1 MSIYVC
7 YGKYFFLQELQKKCN
22 QCADVIVSAK
32 DRQAAEAN
40 KNADSLLEEIK
51 QEKEQAALKAEMAS
65 KRRERRRERKKK
77 GKQKEEKG
85 DKDKDR

>member
-1 MSIYVC
+1 M
-7 YGKYFFLQELQKKCN
+7 
-22 QCADVIVSAK
+22 SAK

-77 GKQKEEKG
+77 GKAKDEK
-85 DKDKDR
+85 DEKDKDGWDLLFMFHSYFVCLYSSL